1 MNLFILIC
9 SALFSNIIKNV
20 TNYHLLNS
28 ESSGNDERI
37 MQSYPVLNEQINE
50 NEILYRI
57 RKYNYYM
64 TILNYLESTIIS
76 EKDKMERIKIDIGED
91 TYKIYDLY
99 AGSLLKDWEID
110 F

>member
-9 SALFSNIIKNV
+9 SVLFGNIIKNV
-20 TNYHLLNS
+20 TNYPYLNT
-28 ESSGNDERI
+28 ESSGNDERLT
-37 MQSYPVLNEQINE
+37 QVLPFLSKWENE

-57 RKYNYYM
+57 RKYYYYLEV
-64 TILNYLESTIIS
+64 LNYLESNTNS
-76 EKDKMERIKIDIGED
+76 QKDKLEIIEKEIGED

-99 AGSLLKDWEID
+99 AGGLLNDWEMD